1 MATINLQ
8 EPAYR
13 GKQGPVFFAAGF
25 RPFFLFAGIQAAV
38 MLPLW
43 LLMWEGVADLGL
55 TYPPALWH
63 GHEMVFGFGAAAVGG
78 FLLTAVPSWANTGYV
93 SGRPLMVLFA
103 LWLAGRAAFA
113 LGGVLPA
120 WLVAPI
126 DLAYLPLLAVMVAKP
141 LIAAGKW
148 RNIAFVPIL
157 ALFTIANALVHV
169 EAAGGLITGLMG
181 VWLGIFI
188 LLLMIAIVGGRIVPS
203 FTQNWL
209 RMQGQ
214 PVDAKP
220 AAWIEKGGA
229 AAVVLAA
236 AAMQIHFPGPVA
248 GVALLLAAVVHG
260 VRLAGWHGLR
270 TLANPILWVLHLG
283 YLWLVVGLALLGLA
297 NLLPQL
303 PVSAAVHALTAGCIG
318 TMVMAVMSRAALGH
332 SGRPLELP
340 RPMVAA
346 YVLISLGTLLRVLA
360 PVAGD
365 ALTAAGGLAWSAAWL
380 VFVVAYW
387 PIVTRPRADGRPG

>member
-25 RPFFLFAGIQAAV
+25 RPFFLLAGIQAAV

-43 LLMWEGVADLGL
+43 LLVWEGITGLGL
-55 TYPPALWH
+55 PYAPSLWH
-63 GHEMVFGFGAAAVGG
+63 GHEMVFGFGGAAVGG
-78 FLLTAVPSWANTGYV
+78 FLLTAVPSWTNTAYV
-93 SGRPLMVLFA
+93 SGRPLIVLFA
-103 LWLAGRAAFA
+103 LWLAGRAAFT

-126 DLAYLPLLAVMVAKP
+126 DLAYLPLLAFLVAKP

-169 EAAGGLITGLMG
+169 EAAGGFVTGLMG

-214 PVDAKP
+214 PIDPKP
-220 AAWIEKGGA
+220 IGWIEKGGA
-229 AAVVLAA
+229 AVVVLAA
-236 AAMQIHFPGPVA
+236 AAMHIHFPGPVA
-248 GVALLLAAVVHG
+248 GVALLLAALVHG
-260 VRLAGWHGLR
+260 ARLAGWYSLR

-297 NLLPQL
+297 NLLPAL
-303 PVSAAVHALTAGCIG
+303 PISAAVHALTAGCIG

-340 RPMVAA
+340 RPMVTA
-346 YVLISLGTLLRVLA
+346 YVLVSLGTLMRVLSPLA
-360 PVAGD
+360 PET
-365 ALTAAGGLAWSAAWL
+365 LTIAGGLAWTAGWL
-380 VFVVAYW
+380 VFVVVYW
-387 PIVTRPRADGRPG
+387 PIVTQPRADGRPG